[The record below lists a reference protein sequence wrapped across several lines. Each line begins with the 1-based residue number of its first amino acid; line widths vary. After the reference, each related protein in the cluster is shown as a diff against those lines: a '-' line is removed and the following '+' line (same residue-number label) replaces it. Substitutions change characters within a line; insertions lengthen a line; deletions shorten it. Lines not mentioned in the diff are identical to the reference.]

1 MLSFIAVAAVAMG
14 VYAAWLFHDMPD
26 AGDLVDYHPPTATRA
41 YAWDGTLIGEF
52 SRERRI
58 FVPYEAIPAQT
69 AQAFLAAEDH
79 GFFKHGGVDVGGFGR
94 AMAKNVINL
103 AQGRR
108 LEGGSTITQ
117 QVAKNILLTS
127 DQTIGRKLKEAILAS
142 QLEQTLSKE
151 RILELYMNEIW
162 LGYRS
167 YGVGAAAYNYFG
179 KSLSELTLA
188 ESAYLAALPKGPDNY
203 HPFRRTKA
211 AIGRRNW
218 VIDQMADLGWVT
230 RAEADAA
237 MKEPL
242 TVQQAPS
249 RSQYRDADYFVEEVR
264 RIALNMEELGDERL
278 NAGGYYMRTTL
289 DPRLQSAAKQALM
302 NGLETYDRR
311 HGWRG
316 AFGNVTTLD
325 GWEEVARKTTKPRE
339 RQDWKR
345 SVVVSVAG
353 GAVRVRTIE
362 GDEGQIAG
370 QDISWARAGKGIG
383 VGDLVFVEPAKNG
396 GPWRLKQVPAVNGAL
411 VAMEPY
417 SGRVVSMVGGYS
429 FSLSSFNRATQ
440 ALRQPGSSFKPI
452 VYAAA
457 LESGYTPASTV
468 MDAPITLKG
477 FGGQSWSPENYSR
490 DYYGALTLRRGLEL
504 SRNTMTVRLAQS
516 VGMTKIS
523 DLAIRMGVTK
533 KMDKVLA
540 MALGSG
546 ETTVYRMSGAYSTF
560 VNGGK
565 MVQPHLIEV
574 VEDRNGKV
582 IWRAD
587 RRECDR
593 CTSGFTGGESPRIPR
608 GGEQVMDPITAYQV
622 TSFLEGVVLRGT
634 ATQAS
639 SIGKPLGGKTGTTN
653 DYRSAWFMGFSPHL
667 VVGVYIGFDDNRS
680 LGNNETG
687 SVAAVPIFTEFM
699 TEALKDKPA
708 EPFKAPS
715 NAKYASI
722 RGIRE
727 AFRAGHRA
735 GGLDRGSGRR
745 RDALGSAALRQGVR
759 QRPGHGRAQRRGG
772 GRAAPAAAEEEGR
785 PVRPVLTPL
794 IPANAGTQ
802 TRRLDAGWMV
812 AERLAPTSES
822 SIWVPAF
829 AGMSGVGVRLALCR
843 AAG

>member
-1 MLSFIAVAAVAMG
+1 MGVTVLSFIALAAVAVG
-14 VYAAWLFHDMPD
+14 VYSAWLFHDMPD
-26 AGDLVDYHPPTATRA
+26 AGDLVDYHPPTSTRA

-58 FVPYEAIPAQT
+58 FVPYDAIPAQT

-117 QVAKNILLTS
+117 QVAKNILLNS
-127 DQTIGRKLKEAILAS
+127 DQTIGRKFKEAILAS
-142 QLEQTLSKE
+142 QLERTLSKE

-203 HPFRRTKA
+203 HPIRRKA
-211 AIGRRNW
+211 QAIARRNW
-218 VIDQMADLGWVT
+218 VIDQMADLGWIT
-230 RAEADAA
+230 RAEAKAA
-237 MKEPL
+237 MAEDL
-242 TVQQAPS
+242 VVQAAPS

-264 RIALNMEELGDERL
+264 RTALSMKELGDERL

-289 DPRLQSAAKQALM
+289 DPELQSAAKLALM

-316 AFGNVTTLD
+316 AFGHVTTLQ
-325 GWEEVARKTTKPRE
+325 GWEDVARKTVKPRE
-339 RQDWKR
+339 RQDWR
-345 SVVVSVAG
+345 RAVVTSVGGGVVQ
-353 GAVRVRTIE
+353 VRTID
-362 GDEGQIAG
+362 GATGALVGADVA
-370 QDISWARAGKGIG
+370 WARAGKGIG
-383 VGDLVFVEPAKNG
+383 AGDLVFVEPTDG
-396 GPWRLKQVPAVNGAL
+396 GGFRLKQAPAVNGAL

-417 SGRVVSMVGGYS
+417 SGRVVAMVGGYS

-440 ALRQPGSSFKPI
+440 ALRQPGSAFKPI

-468 MDAPITLKG
+468 LDAPITLKG
-477 FGGQSWSPENYSR
+477 YGGQDWSPENYHH

-516 VGMTKIS
+516 VGMTRIAA
-523 DLAIRMGVTK
+523 LAERLGVTK

-546 ETTVYRMSGAYSTF
+546 ETTTYKMAAAYSTF

-565 MVQPHLIEV
+565 LVEPHLIET

-587 RRECDR
+587 RRQCDR
-593 CTSGFTGGESPRIPR
+593 CDAGFSGDESPRIPR
-608 GGEQVMDPITAYQV
+608 TGEQVMDPITAYQI
-622 TSFLEGVVLRGT
+622 TSMLEGVVQRGT
-634 ATQAS
+634 ATAAS

-667 VVGVYIGFDDNRS
+667 VVGVYVGFDDNRS

-687 SVAAVPIFTEFM
+687 AVAAVPIFVDFM
-699 TEALKDKPA
+699 GQALKDKPP

-715 NAKYASI
+715 NAKYAMI

-727 AFRAGHRA
+727 AFRPGTEPQ
-735 GGLDRGSGRR
+735 
-745 RDALGSAALRQGVR
+745 GSAQGL
-759 QRPGHGRAQRRGG
+759 G
-772 GRAAPAAAEEEGR
+772 AAGAPSGPQPYNQVFGNGQVTGAPNAAA
-785 PVRPVLTPL
+785 
-794 IPANAGTQ
+794 A
-802 TRRLDAGWMV
+802 V
-812 AERLAPTSES
+812 APQAPPPKKKDDLSDL
-822 SIWVPAF
+822 F
-829 AGMSGVGVRLALCR
+829 
-843 AAG
+843 

>member
-1 MLSFIAVAAVAMG
+1 MTPPTTPERVAPARWVGLAGVAALSFIAIAALATG
-14 VYAAWLFHDMPD
+14 IYAAWLFHDMPD
-26 AGDLVDYHPPTATRA
+26 AGDLVDYHPATATRA

-58 FVPYEAIPAQT
+58 FVPYDGIPAQT

-94 AMAKNVINL
+94 AMAKNVVNL

-142 QLEQTLSKE
+142 QLERTLSKE

-203 HPFRRTKA
+203 HPTRRYA
-211 AIGRRNW
+211 NAVGRRNW
-218 VIDQMADLGWVT
+218 ILDQMADLGWVT
-230 RAEADAA
+230 RAEAAAA

-242 TVQQAPS
+242 KVQPAPS

-264 RIALNMEELGDERL
+264 RISLNMKELGDERL
-278 NAGGYYMRTTL
+278 NAGGYYVRTTL
-289 DPRLQSAAKQALM
+289 DPNLQSAARVALM
-302 NGLETYDRR
+302 NGLESYDRR

-316 AFGNVTTLD
+316 AWGKVDTLA
-325 GWEEVARKTTKPRE
+325 GWEQIAK
-339 RQDWKR
+339 KR
-345 SVVVSVAG
+345 SKPAERRTWRQAVVTSVAG
-353 GAVRVRTIE
+353 GAVQIRTIE
-362 GDEGQIAG
+362 GQEGSIVG
-370 QDISWARAGKGIG
+370 QDVSWARAGKGIG
-383 VGDLVFVEPAKNG
+383 VGDLIFVAPNEQG
-396 GPWRLKQVPAVNGAL
+396 SGFRLKQVPAVNGAL

-417 SGRVVSMVGGYS
+417 SGRVVAMVGGYS

-457 LESGYTPASTV
+457 LENGYTPASTV
-468 MDAPITLKG
+468 LDAPITLKG
-477 FGGQSWSPENYSR
+477 ANGADWTPENYSR

-504 SRNTMTVRLAQS
+504 SRNTMTVRLAQG
-516 VGMTKIS
+516 VGMTKIA
-523 DLAIRMGVTK
+523 DLAERLGESK
-533 KMDKVLA
+533 KMDRVLA
-540 MALGSG
+540 MALGAG
-546 ETTVYRMSGAYSTF
+546 ETTVYRMAGAYSVF
-560 VNGGK
+560 VNGGRL
-565 MVQPHLIEV
+565 VQPHLIEL

-587 RRECDR
+587 RRECDG
-593 CTSGFTGGESPRIPR
+593 CDGFFGSESPRILR
-608 GGEQVMDPITAYQV
+608 TGDQVLNPITAYQI
-622 TSFLEGVVLRGT
+622 TSMLQGVVQRGT
-634 ATQAS
+634 ATQALS
-639 SIGKPLGGKTGTTN
+639 LGKPVGGKTGTTN

-680 LGNNETG
+680 LGNGETG
-687 SVAAVPIFTEFM
+687 SQSAVPIFVDFM
-699 TEALKDKPA
+699 GTALKDKPA
-708 EPFKAPS
+708 EEFKAPAE
-715 NAKYASI
+715 AKFAMI

-727 AFRAGHRA
+727 AFRPGTEPTSLAAPVGEAGVP
-735 GGLDRGSGRR
+735 SGPQPYNKVFQNGVTG
-745 RDALGSAALRQGVR
+745 APNAAAAVAPQ
-759 QRPGHGRAQRRGG
+759 Q
-772 GRAAPAAAEEEGR
+772 APAAKKKDD
-785 PVRPVLTPL
+785 LSDL
-794 IPANAGTQ
+794 
-802 TRRLDAGWMV
+802 
-812 AERLAPTSES
+812 
-822 SIWVPAF
+822 F
-829 AGMSGVGVRLALCR
+829 
-843 AAG
+843 

>member
-1 MLSFIAVAAVAMG
+1 MALAGVVVLSFVALSALAVG

-58 FVPYEAIPAQT
+58 FVPYDAIPAQT

-79 GFFKHGGVDVGGFGR
+79 SFFKHGGVDLGGFAR
-94 AMAKNVINL
+94 AQMKNVVNL
-103 AQGRR
+103 VQGRR

-117 QVAKNILLTS
+117 QVAKNILLNS
-127 DQTIGRKLKEAILAS
+127 DQTVGRKLKEAILAS

-203 HPFRRTKA
+203 HPIRRKA
-211 AIGRRNW
+211 QALARRNW

-230 RAEADAA
+230 RAEANAA
-237 MKEPL
+237 IKEDL
-242 TVQQAPS
+242 VVQATPA

-264 RIALNMEELGDERL
+264 RISLNMKELGDERL

-289 DPRLQSAAKQALM
+289 DPQLQSQAKLALM
-302 NGLETYDRR
+302 NGLESYDRR

-316 AFGNVTTLD
+316 AWGHVTTTE
-325 GWEEVARKTTKPRE
+325 GWEDIARKTVKPRE
-339 RQDWKR
+339 RQEWKR
-345 SVVVSVAG
+345 ALVTSVAG
-353 GAVRVRTIE
+353 GAVTVRTID
-362 GDEGQIAG
+362 GATGNIAG
-370 QDISWARAGKGIG
+370 QDVAWARAGKGIG
-383 VGDLVFVEPAKNG
+383 TGDLVFVEPVKEG
-396 GPWRLKQVPAVNGAL
+396 GGFRLKRVPAVNGAL

-417 SGRVVSMVGGYS
+417 SGRVVAMVGGYS

-440 ALRQPGSSFKPI
+440 ALRQPGSAFKPI

-468 MDAPITLKG
+468 LDAPITLRG
-477 FGGQSWSPENYSR
+477 YGGQDWSPENYSR
-490 DYYGALTLRRGLEL
+490 DYYGALTLRKGLEL

-516 VGMTKIS
+516 VGMTRIAS
-523 DLAIRMGVTK
+523 LAERLGVTK

-546 ETTVYRMSGAYSTF
+546 ETTTYKMAAAYSTF

-565 MVQPHLIEV
+565 LVQPRLIEL

-587 RRECDR
+587 RRQCDR
-593 CTSGFTGGESPRIPR
+593 CEAGFSGDESPRIPR
-608 GGEQVMDPITAYQV
+608 VGDQVMDPITAYQI
-622 TSFLEGVVLRGT
+622 TSMLEGVVQRGT
-634 ATQAS
+634 ATAAS
-639 SIGKPLGGKTGTTN
+639 SIGKPLGARRAPPTTI
-653 DYRSAWFMGFSPHL
+653 A
-667 VVGVYIGFDDNRS
+667 
-680 LGNNETG
+680 
-687 SVAAVPIFTEFM
+687 
-699 TEALKDKPA
+699 
-708 EPFKAPS
+708 
-715 NAKYASI
+715 
-722 RGIRE
+722 
-727 AFRAGHRA
+727 
-735 GGLDRGSGRR
+735 
-745 RDALGSAALRQGVR
+745 
-759 QRPGHGRAQRRGG
+759 RPGSWVSRRTWWSASTSGSTTT
-772 GRAAPAAAEEEGR
+772 AAWAITR
-785 PVRPVLTPL
+785 PEPWPRCRSSSSSW
-794 IPANAGTQ
+794 A
-802 TRRLDAGWMV
+802 RR
-812 AERLAPTSES
+812 
-822 SIWVPAF
+822 
-829 AGMSGVGVRLALCR
+829 
-843 AAG
+843 